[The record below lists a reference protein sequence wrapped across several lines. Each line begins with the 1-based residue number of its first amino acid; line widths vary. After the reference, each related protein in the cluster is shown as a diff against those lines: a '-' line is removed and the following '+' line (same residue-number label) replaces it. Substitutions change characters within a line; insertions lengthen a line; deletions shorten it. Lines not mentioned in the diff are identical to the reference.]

1 MELSHLV
8 KKGIDHLIAYGD
20 CDVRINLLTENQC
33 NFLDEYHVGLYN
45 NKHEF
50 EFEISINSK
59 DDLIQKIK

>member
-1 MELSHLV
+1 MKLSHLV

-50 EFEISINSK
+50 EFEIGINSNYVF
-59 DDLIQKIK
+59 INKIK

>member
-1 MELSHLV
+1 MKLSHLV

-20 CDVRINLLTENQC
+20 CDIRINLLTEKQR
-33 NFLDEYHVGLYN
+33 DVIRAYYVGLYN

-50 EFEISINSK
+50 EFEIGINSK